1 MTRKQFA
8 LIAARI
14 KEELLNISRLQNE
27 LKEKG
32 FSGSPRAVK
41 LAVAQADSFTIRGIG
56 SVLHDFYMAIE
67 NVFESIARDIDEK
80 LPSGDNWHQ
89 ELLRQ
94 MALTVPQ
101 VRPSL
106 LTKDTAVLLEEFR
119 AFRHVFRNVYGF
131 NLSSTRIG
139 DLLKKFPDTV
149 NDFQKEA
156 IAFINVMGQVLPD
169 SDGSQER

>member
-32 FSGSPRAVK
+32 FSGSSRAVK
-41 LAVAQADSFTIRGIG
+41 LAVAQADSFAIRGIG
-56 SVLHDFYMAIE
+56 SVLHDFYVAVE
-67 NVFESIARDIDEK
+67 NVCEIIARDIDEK
-80 LPSGDNWHQ
+80 LPSGESWHQ
-89 ELLRQ
+89 GLLRQ
-94 MALTVPQ
+94 MALTVPR
-101 VRPSL
+101 VRPPL
-106 LTKDTAVLLEEFR
+106 LTKDMAARLDEFR

-131 NLSSTRIG
+131 NLSSPRIG

-149 NDFQKEA
+149 NEFQKEA
-156 IAFINVMGQVLPD
+156 ITFIDEMGQVLPD
-169 SDGSQER
+169 SDSSHE